1 MKNKIL
7 IALASVVLA
16 IVVWVTAPFFMEKET
31 EEELLTEWE
40 EIDTLGDTSWEYE
53 EPQKTSQELMS
64 EEIAAIPYDF
74 DDMSQKMDWYKEYKN
89 IVSKYPEEL
98 HSVTIYD
105 IYSDYELDLLF
116 RIVQSEV
123 GNEYGFR
130 EKANVASAIFNRCS
144 KGNKTLTQ
152 VLTAKGQFTPYI
164 TGSYKNVTVDE
175 KTILACEY
183 VFEFGDTTNGCISFR
198 SHTSCPEKWSGWYR
212 QFSDNAHC
220 FYK

>member
-1 MKNKIL
+1 MNKRMVFVASIVL
-7 IALASVVLA
+7 IVAWGITL
-16 IVVWVTAPFFMEKET
+16 FFTTSTKE

-40 EIDTLGDTSWEYE
+40 EIDSLGDTSWEYDNSYE
-53 EPQKTSQELMS
+53 VLAENMEN
-64 EEIAAIPYDF
+64 EISTIPYDF
-74 DDMSQKMDWYKEYKN
+74 DDMNQKMDWYKEYKN
-89 IVSKYPEEL
+89 IVSNYPEEL

-123 GNEYGFR
+123 GSEYGFE
-130 EKANVASAIFNRCS
+130 EKANVASAIFNRCANQ
-144 KGNKTLTQ
+144 NKTLTQ

-198 SHTSCPEKWSGWYR
+198 SHTTCPEKWSGQYR
-212 QFSDNAHC
+212 QFSDDAHC